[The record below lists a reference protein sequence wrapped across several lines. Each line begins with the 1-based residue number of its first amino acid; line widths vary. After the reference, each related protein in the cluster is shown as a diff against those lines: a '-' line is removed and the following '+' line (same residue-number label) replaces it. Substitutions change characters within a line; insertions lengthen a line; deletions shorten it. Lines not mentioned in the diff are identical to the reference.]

1 MTLPAVEYQD
11 RVYTVTVTSDI
22 VYNANPTLTD
32 LQDSGQLL
40 DLYGPAN
47 CLYTSGLGGAG
58 AALVAAN
65 RPLLVW
71 AHGGGFTQGSKTNS
85 DAVYIAESFA
95 SMGYRV
101 ASINY
106 RMFKTLGNKAW
117 GTWVGMGVEDM
128 RAALRHLIFGAAGY
142 FIDTTRILVGGDSA
156 GGAIAA
162 FSLLSNQEVANSTL
176 AGENALMGA
185 GSKAHG
191 LLGCWGA
198 YVGQSASTGT
208 FALDNATVIANATA
222 GLLDKAYLVHG
233 DKDETVL
240 ERNSIDLEYLVGSTS
255 GWGKLKRQSLRSA
268 LHGAWYRGLNAEAVF
283 SEGYKEDSERGVAAY
298 FKSKLGL

>member
-22 VYNANPTLTD
+22 VYNANPTLTY

-95 SMGYRV
+95 SRGYRV

-106 RMFKTLGNKAW
+106 RMFKQLWGQALGS
-117 GTWVGMGVEDM
+117 WVGMGVEDM

-142 FIDTTRILVGGDSA
+142 FIDTTKILVGGDSA

-162 FSLLSNQEVANSTL
+162 FSILSNQEVANSAL

-191 LLGCWGA
+191 MLGCWGA
-198 YVGQSASTGT
+198 YEGQDNSGGT
-208 FALDNATVIANATA
+208 FALNNTTVVANALA
-222 GLLDKAYLVHG
+222 GLMDKAYLTHG
-233 DKDETVL
+233 SLDSQVL
-240 ERNSIDLEYLVGSTS
+240 ESASIALEWVVGSQS
-255 GWGKLKRQSLRSA
+255 GYGKLKRQSLR
-268 LHGAWYRGLNAEAVF
+268 NAEHAAWRRNLNTAVPW
-283 SEGYKEDSERGVAAY
+283 SDGYLEDSEAGVAAY

>member
-22 VYNANPTLTD
+22 VYNANPTLSY
-32 LQDSGQLL
+32 LADSGQLL
-40 DLYGPAN
+40 DLYGPDK

-71 AHGGGFTQGSKTNS
+71 VHGGGYTQGSKTNS
-85 DAVYIAESFA
+85 DAVYIAKSFA
-95 SMGYRV
+95 SRGYRV

-106 RMFKTLGNKAW
+106 RMFTSLGGQAW
-117 GTWVGMGVEDM
+117 GSWVGMGVEDV

-142 FIDTTRILVGGDSA
+142 FIDTTKILVGGDSA
-156 GGAIAA
+156 GGCIAA

-191 LLGCWGA
+191 LLGCWGD
-198 YVGQSASTGT
+198 YVGHGPSGGT
-208 FALDNATVIANATA
+208 FVLNNTTVVANATA
-222 GLLDKAYLVHG
+222 GLCDKSYLVHG
-233 DKDETVL
+233 DADVRVL
-240 ERNSIDLEYLVGSTS
+240 PQATHDLEFLIGNTS
-255 GWGKLKRQSLRSA
+255 GWGKTKKQMLRYG
-268 LHGAWYRGLNAEAVF
+268 LHSCWYRNMNTAVPF
-283 SEGYKEDSERGVAAY
+283 SEGYVEDSEAPVATY
-298 FKSKLGL
+298 FKTKLGL